1 MEISQIRSFLEIVN
15 AGSMNKAAERLCIS
29 QPALSIS
36 IRRMEEELGARVFL
50 RNGKKL
56 TLSPFGEK
64 ILPLCEQIT
73 LAETRILEMG
83 REEREGESTVKIA
96 VLAGSPLIPD
106 LILSLRNRFPGTDI
120 QVVQTD
126 ELGAN
131 TPDFILCSSA
141 QEAENKDTRVLLH
154 ERYMIAVPKNHR
166 FSGREVLTAGDLQSE
181 EMIGLTHNSSMSEF
195 EEYYQSEYGVQLRRS
210 IECNNAVV
218 LRELVSKGI
227 GITLVREK
235 TWLFQKDPSIRLVP
249 LEDPWDRYILLK
261 ETGFRKLKIPAEQY
275 ADCLKTF
282 FQVL

>member
-83 REEREGESTVKIA
+83 REEGSGESTVKIA

-126 ELGAN
+126 ELGTD

-141 QEAENKDTRVLLH
+141 QETENKETRVLLH

-166 FSGREVLTAGDLQSE
+166 FSDRKVLTAGDLQSE

-195 EEYYQSEYGVQLRRS
+195 EEYYQNEYGVQLRHS

-235 TWLFQKDPSIRLVP
+235 TWLFQKDPSICLVP

-261 ETGFRKLKIPAEQY
+261 ETGIRKLKIPAEQY

-282 FQVL
+282 FQAL